1 MRELCSETCSLDYC
15 VWLSTA
21 GLTAA
26 TSTIQRDLSG
36 GTCFGTDASVTRTS
50 WSSLNGSSSSV
61 CGGVAGCSRLRH
73 PLRQALGDGQ
83 RIWCLE
89 V

>member
-1 MRELCSETCSLDYC
+1 MRELCSGRCLLDYC

-21 GLTAA
+21 ELTAA
-26 TSTIQRDLSG
+26 ASTIQRDLSG

-50 WSSLNGSSSSV
+50 WSSLSGSSSSV

-73 PLRQALGDGQ
+73 PLRQALIDGQ

>member
-1 MRELCSETCSLDYC
+1 MSELCSGTCSLDYY

-26 TSTIQRDLSG
+26 ASTIQRDLSG
-36 GTCFGTDASVTRTS
+36 GTCFGTDASVIRTS
-50 WSSLNGSSSSV
+50 WSSLSGSSSSV

-73 PLRQALGDGQ
+73 PLRQALIDGP